1 MVRTMIDALVGG
13 RLYAKPEERTSR
25 NGNAFV
31 TAKLLVSIGEER
43 MFCNVIAFD
52 AGACSALLALDE
64 GESASVAGELRPRP
78 YEASD
83 GTTRL
88 SLDCTAHAV
97 VTTHHVQRKRRV
109 MAAGAAGPRDQD
121 LDGYDMP
128 PMRNDR

>member
-1 MVRTMIDALVGG
+1 MIDALVGG

-43 MFCNVIAFD
+43 VFCNVIAFD
-52 AGACSALLALDE
+52 QAACVALLALGE
-64 GESASVAGELRPRP
+64 GESASIAGELRPKL

-83 GTTRL
+83 GMTRL

-97 VTTHHVQRKRRV
+97 ITTYHVQRKRRGI
-109 MAAGAAGPRDQD
+109 AAHATEPRDQG

-128 PMRNDR
+128 PNEE